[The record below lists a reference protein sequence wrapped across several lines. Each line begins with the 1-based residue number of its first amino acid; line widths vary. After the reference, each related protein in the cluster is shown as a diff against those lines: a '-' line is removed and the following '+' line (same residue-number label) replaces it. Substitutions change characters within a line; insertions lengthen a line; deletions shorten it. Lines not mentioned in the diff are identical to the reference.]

1 MFALDATTLP
11 VPPVTALSII
21 TGVMPI
27 HHRNRPSDDPWAA
40 YIATNPGP
48 DKAPFGDEAD
58 DEFEADG
65 FIPRNATPPF

>member
-48 DKAPFGDEAD
+48 DKAPF
-58 DEFEADG
+58 
-65 FIPRNATPPF
+65 